1 MGKSLNVEKE
11 VNQRLAY
18 EDELYEKYRPN
29 FSKQDYLAKS
39 KKPIPTGYHHL
50 DNKLNYGFASNQ
62 LIVLGGASGVGKTAL
77 ALNIVDNMAKNF
89 RDVFVFSLTASRR
102 ELVFRLLSRQFFL
115 DEKKEEGKSSAL
127 KNPIPYPTMITK
139 RNDIYA
145 DYKMHQS
152 YRRAEEIYDKTQ
164 NIFLT
169 IFDRDDVDSI
179 EQIEA
184 SVERHIKEALMVP
197 VILVDDLQ
205 LLSMSQSKG
214 STKERVIENARRL
227 KALAKKYDKPV
238 IAISSINHS
247 SYTKP
252 VTRDSFKE
260 FGELESISDV
270 LLGLQ
275 PKGVSTNER
284 TSELLPEN
292 RDLEL
297 VILKNRNGKQGTIPF
312 RANMQFNNIEERFE
326 DFRANNFEERFEEN

>member
-1 MGKSLNVEKE
+1 M
-11 VNQRLAY
+11 
-18 EDELYEKYRPN
+18 
-29 FSKQDYLAKS
+29 
-39 KKPIPTGYHHL
+39 
-50 DNKLNYGFASNQ
+50 
-62 LIVLGGASGVGKTAL
+62 
-77 ALNIVDNMAKNF
+77 
-89 RDVFVFSLTASRR
+89 
-102 ELVFRLLSRQFFL
+102 
-115 DEKKEEGKSSAL
+115 
-127 KNPIPYPTMITK
+127 
-139 RNDIYA
+139 
-145 DYKMHQS
+145 
-152 YRRAEEIYDKTQ
+152 
-164 NIFLT
+164 
-169 IFDRDDVDSI
+169 
-179 EQIEA
+179 
-184 SVERHIKEALMVP
+184 
-197 VILVDDLQ
+197 
-205 LLSMSQSKG
+205 
-214 STKERVIENARRL
+214 IENARRL